1 MLQTANNVMV
11 LMYSRKA
18 IGKMDDNASDQD
30 YPDPDDTAASEDLPK
45 SAASSLLSNKAKLAA
60 IAATVGSLYLL

>member
-1 MLQTANNVMV
+1 MV

-30 YPDPDDTAASEDLPK
+30 YPDPDDTAASEDLPE
-45 SAASSLLSNKAKLAA
+45 SAAPSLLLSKKANLAA